1 MRNTDWL
8 KDILSHI
15 LIGTI
20 TNACPIEEIQTD
32 MMSNPSSEKWGYYE
46 QYYQKTKQL
55 PHAIVVDENKQL
67 RDGYV
72 SYLLAKK
79 YGVQAEVCGMVSGQ
93 PLRKIVKGR
102 HVVLSNGKWKK
113 KSNKRYIWIY
123 TLKNP
128 VVPGDILLV
137 NTKKGRA
144 YICVDRIEYAAGQGF
159 CSRYNTVK
167 KHMNMRMEEGE
178 YTNDGK

>member
-1 MRNTDWL
+1 MPEGEFTGIKVLDKKESYKIQYKYRIWFFW
-8 KDILSHI
+8 
-15 LIGTI
+15 IGR
-20 TNACPIEEIQTD
+20 
-32 MMSNPSSEKWGYYE
+32 M
-46 QYYQKTKQL
+46 
-55 PHAIVVDENKQL
+55 
-67 RDGYV
+67 
-72 SYLLAKK
+72 
-79 YGVQAEVCGMVSGQ
+79 
-93 PLRKIVKGR
+93 LRKIVKGR
-102 HVVLSNGKWKK
+102 HVVFSDGKWKK

-123 TLKNP
+123 TLKKP

-137 NTKKGRA
+137 NTKKSRA

>member
-1 MRNTDWL
+1 
-8 KDILSHI
+8 
-15 LIGTI
+15 
-20 TNACPIEEIQTD
+20 
-32 MMSNPSSEKWGYYE
+32 
-46 QYYQKTKQL
+46 
-55 PHAIVVDENKQL
+55 
-67 RDGYV
+67 
-72 SYLLAKK
+72 
-79 YGVQAEVCGMVSGQ
+79 MVSGQ